1 MTNPNNISLNI
12 SHALEFIDGHAL
24 NIPTLKILSEDGDIL
39 DGATAPELDK
49 DTALRIYSTMR
60 FIRLLDERMQAAQRQ
75 GRISFY
81 MQCLGE
87 EAAITASAAAL
98 KQEDMIMAQYRE
110 QAALHYRGF
119 SLEQF
124 MNQLFSNE
132 KDLGKGRQMPVHYG
146 SNELHYLTISS
157 PLGTQIPQATGYAYG
172 QKLKHIDAQSGELSS
187 EIDNVTICYFGEG
200 AASEGDFHAGLN
212 MAAVHKAPVLFFAR
226 NNGYAIS
233 TPADEQFK
241 GDGIAS
247 RGVGYGIKTI
257 RVDGADT
264 LAVYA
269 ATQKAREI
277 AVTTG
282 EPVLIESIAYRLG
295 AHSTS
300 DDPSGYR
307 TKDEEAEF
315 KSNCPVAR
323 FKAWLLK
330 QGWLNEEED
339 EAQKDKIREEILAAL
354 KVAEKVQ
361 KPALEELVSDVY
373 DTPIPA
379 LQKQYEELKEHIKQH
394 PDAYPITAGR
404 IK

>member
-1 MTNPNNISLNI
+1 MSNPNNVSLNI
-12 SHALEFIDGHAL
+12 NHDLEFIAGHAL
-24 NIPTLKILSEDGDIL
+24 TIPTLSILTEDGDIHPS
-39 DGATAPELDK
+39 ATAPTISK
-49 DTALRIYSTMR
+49 HTAIKLYETMR
-60 FIRLLDERMQAAQRQ
+60 FIRLLDERMQGAQRQ
-75 GRISFY
+75 GRVSFY

-87 EAAITASAAAL
+87 EAAVTASAAAL
-98 KQEDMIMAQYRE
+98 DQDDMIMAQYRE

-119 SLEQF
+119 TLDQF
-124 MNQLFSNE
+124 MNQMFSNE
-132 KDLGKGRQMPVHYG
+132 LDLGKGRQMPIHYG
-146 SNELHYLTISS
+146 SKELNYMTISS

-172 QKLKHIDAQSGELSS
+172 QKVKHIDAKTGELAST
-187 EIDNVTICYFGEG
+187 IDNVTICYFGEG

-212 MAAVHKAPVLFFAR
+212 MAAVHKAPVIFFAR

-257 RVDGADT
+257 RVDGSDA
-264 LAVYA
+264 LAVFA

-277 AVTTG
+277 AATQG

-307 TKDEEAEF
+307 SKDEEATHKVCPIDKF
-315 KSNCPVAR
+315 K
-323 FKAWLLK
+323 KWLIK
-330 QGWLNEEED
+330 QEWLNEED
-339 EAQKDKIREEILAAL
+339 DAKAKDTIREDILAAL
-354 KVAEKVQ
+354 KRAEKVQ
-361 KPALEELVSDVY
+361 KPALEELISDVY
-373 DTPIPA
+373 DTPIPS
-379 LQKQYEELKEHIKQH
+379 LERQYNDLKAHIKQH

>member
-1 MTNPNNISLNI
+1 MSNPNNVSLNI
-12 SHALEFIDGHAL
+12 NHELEFIDGHAL
-24 NIPTLKILSEDGDIL
+24 NIPTLSILTEDGDIHPSAPAP
-39 DGATAPELDK
+39 DISKQTAIKLYE
-49 DTALRIYSTMR
+49 TMR
-60 FIRLLDERMQAAQRQ
+60 FIRLLDERMQGAQRQ
-75 GRISFY
+75 GRVSFY

-87 EAAITASAAAL
+87 EAAVTASAAAL
-98 KQEDMIMAQYRE
+98 DQDDMIMAQYRE

-119 SLEQF
+119 TLDQF
-124 MNQLFSNE
+124 MNQMFSNE
-132 KDLGKGRQMPVHYG
+132 LDLGKGRQMPIHYG
-146 SNELHYLTISS
+146 SKALNYMTISS

-172 QKLKHIDAQSGELSS
+172 QKVKHIDAKTGELAST
-187 EIDNVTICYFGEG
+187 IDNVTICYFGEG

-212 MAAVHKAPVLFFAR
+212 MAAVHKAPVIFFAR

-257 RVDGADT
+257 RVDGSDA

-269 ATQKAREI
+269 ATKKAREI
-277 AVTTG
+277 AATHG

-307 TKDEEAEF
+307 SKDEEANY
-315 KSNCPVAR
+315 KACPIER
-323 FKAWLLK
+323 FRKWLVKQNWLDDAEDIKAK
-330 QGWLNEEED
+330 ET
-339 EAQKDKIREEILAAL
+339 IRDDILAAL
-354 KVAEKVQ
+354 KRAEVID
-361 KPALEELVSDVY
+361 KPALEELISDVY
-373 DTPIPA
+373 DTPIPS
-379 LQKQYEELKEHIKQH
+379 LQRQYDELKTHIKAH
-394 PDAYPITAGR
+394 PDAYPTTAGR

>member
-12 SHALEFIDGHAL
+12 SHALKFIDGHAL
-24 NIPTLKILSEDGDIL
+24 DIPTLKILDESGVIL
-39 DGATAPELDK
+39 EGATAPDIDK
-49 DTALRIYSTMR
+49 DTALNLYSTMR

-98 KQEDMIMAQYRE
+98 KPKDMIMAQYRE
-110 QAALHYRGF
+110 QAALAYRGF
-119 SLEQF
+119 TLEQF

-146 SNELHYLTISS
+146 SNELYYLTISS

-172 QKLKHIDAQSGELSS
+172 QKLKHIDPTTGELNS
-187 EIDNVTICYFGEG
+187 EIDNLTMCYFGEG

-257 RVDGADT
+257 RVDGADA
-264 LAVYA
+264 LAVFA
-269 ATQKAREI
+269 ATQAARDI
-277 AVTTG
+277 AVKTG

-300 DDPSGYR
+300 DDPTGYR
-307 TKDEEAEF
+307 SKDEEAEF
-315 KSNCPVAR
+315 KGSCPIER
-323 FKAWLLK
+323 FKKWLLI
-330 QGWLNEEED
+330 QGWLNEQED
-339 EAQKDKIREEILAAL
+339 EAEKDKIREDILAAL
-354 KVAEKVQ
+354 KVAEKIQ

-373 DTPIPA
+373 DKPIPA
-379 LQKQYEELKEHIKQH
+379 LEKQFEELKEHIKQH
-394 PDAYPITAGR
+394 PEAYPVTAGR

>member
-1 MTNPNNISLNI
+1 MSNPNNVSLNI
-12 SHALEFIDGHAL
+12 NHALEFIDGNAL
-24 NIPTLKILSEDGDIL
+24 NIPTLSILTEDGDIHPS
-39 DGATAPELDK
+39 ATAPAISK
-49 DTALRIYSTMR
+49 HTAIKLYETMR
-60 FIRLLDERMQAAQRQ
+60 FIRLLDERMQGAQRQ
-75 GRISFY
+75 GRVSFY

-87 EAAITASAAAL
+87 EAAVTASAAAL
-98 KQEDMIMAQYRE
+98 DQEDMIMAQYRE

-119 SLEQF
+119 TLDQF
-124 MNQLFSNE
+124 MNQMFSNE
-132 KDLGKGRQMPVHYG
+132 LDLGKGRQMPIHYG
-146 SNELHYLTISS
+146 SNELNYMTISS

-172 QKLKHIDAQSGELSS
+172 QKVKHIDAKTGELAST
-187 EIDNVTICYFGEG
+187 IDNVTICYFGEG

-212 MAAVHKAPVLFFAR
+212 MAAVHKAPVIFFAR

-257 RVDGADT
+257 RVDGTDA
-264 LAVYA
+264 LAVFA

-277 AVTTG
+277 ASTQG

-307 TKDEEAEF
+307 SKDEEANYKTCPIEKF
-315 KSNCPVAR
+315 K
-323 FKAWLLK
+323 KWLVK
-330 QGWLNEEED
+330 QQWLNEEDDLKAKES
-339 EAQKDKIREEILAAL
+339 IREDILAAL
-354 KVAEKVQ
+354 KRAEVVQ
-361 KPALEELVSDVY
+361 KPALEEIVSDVY
-373 DTPIPA
+373 DTPIPS
-379 LQKQYEELKEHIKQH
+379 LVRQYNELKEHIQKH
-394 PDAYPITAGR
+394 PDAYPVTAGR

>member
-1 MTNPNNISLNI
+1 MSNPNNVSLNI
-12 SHALEFIDGHAL
+12 NHALEFIDGNAL
-24 NIPTLKILSEDGDIL
+24 NIPTLSILTEDGDIHPS
-39 DGATAPELDK
+39 ATAPAISK
-49 DTALRIYSTMR
+49 HTAIKLYETMR
-60 FIRLLDERMQAAQRQ
+60 FIRLLDERMQGAQRQ
-75 GRISFY
+75 GRVSFY

-87 EAAITASAAAL
+87 EAAVTASAAAL
-98 KQEDMIMAQYRE
+98 DQEDMIMAQYRE

-119 SLEQF
+119 TLDQF
-124 MNQLFSNE
+124 MNQMFSNE
-132 KDLGKGRQMPVHYG
+132 LDLGKGRQMPIHYG
-146 SNELHYLTISS
+146 SNELNYMTISS

-172 QKLKHIDAQSGELSS
+172 QKVKHIDAKTGELAST
-187 EIDNVTICYFGEG
+187 IDNVTICYFGEG

-212 MAAVHKAPVLFFAR
+212 MAAVHKAPVIFFAR

-257 RVDGADT
+257 RVDGTDA
-264 LAVYA
+264 LAVFA

-277 AVTTG
+277 ASTQG

-307 TKDEEAEF
+307 SKDEEANYKTCPIEKF
-315 KSNCPVAR
+315 K
-323 FKAWLLK
+323 KWLVK
-330 QGWLNEEED
+330 QEWLNEEDDLKAKES
-339 EAQKDKIREEILAAL
+339 IREDILAAL
-354 KVAEKVQ
+354 KRAEVVQ

-373 DTPIPA
+373 DTPIPS
-379 LQKQYEELKEHIKQH
+379 LVRQYNELKEHIQKH
-394 PDAYPITAGR
+394 PDAYPVTAGR